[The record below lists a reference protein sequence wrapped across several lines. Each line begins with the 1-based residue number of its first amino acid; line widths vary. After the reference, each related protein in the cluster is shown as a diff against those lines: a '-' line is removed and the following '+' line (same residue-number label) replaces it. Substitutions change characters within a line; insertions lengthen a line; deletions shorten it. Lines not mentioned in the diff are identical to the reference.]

1 MKRKF
6 VNDRDA
12 FPKSAEELARQVMPL
27 LQHRRADMDAA
38 WATLEEG
45 WKEHNE
51 RMVTLEVR
59 PRTNEEDML
68 KLNVG
73 GSVVNVRW
81 HLLAETEGFK
91 DSVLGALLEGVWGR
105 GRIPRDADGR
115 IVLDESPGCIKH
127 IIHKMLTDRAGSVEV
142 GQPECWSRSAVA
154 TDEVPCLI
162 YTTHVMGLPGYEPA
176 HPKYVCMKGGSTS
189 LEPSE

>member
-1 MKRKF
+1 MKRTF

-38 WATLEEG
+38 WAALEEG
-45 WKEHNE
+45 WKEHNG
-51 RMVTLEVR
+51 RTVTLEVR
-59 PRTNEEDML
+59 PRTNEEGML

-91 DSVLGALLEGVWGR
+91 DSVLGVLLEGVWGR
-105 GRIPRDADGR
+105 ERIPRDADGR
-115 IVLDESPGCIKH
+115 IVLDESPACIKH
-127 IIHKMLTDRAGSVEV
+127 IIHKIITGRAGSVKV
-142 GQPECWSRSAVA
+142 GLPECLARSAVA
-154 TDEVPCLI
+154 ADEVPCLI
-162 YTTHVMGLPGYEPA
+162 YTAHVMGL
-176 HPKYVCMKGGSTS
+176 
-189 LEPSE
+189 